1 MHCCPYLLLK
11 RRKMK
16 LANLLYN
23 AQQHPHLGI
32 TMFFVFYDVRKQFYR
47 VKNEDKA
54 YLCLLHLGM
63 LPRVGCVSLF
73 KIHAAALEESCGPPV
88 VVTDPEAMAFLCQNR
103 ALSQKVSFLCGSAV
117 FQAACFAPF
126 QCQLTG
132 FCVLLARPSS
142 LGTMKSYTKGIYEVK
157 LRQP

>member
-54 YLCLLHLGM
+54 YLCLLHLEM

-88 VVTDPEAMAFLCQNR
+88 VVTDPEAMAFLYVR
-103 ALSQKVSFLCGSAV
+103 TE
-117 FQAACFAPF
+117 P
-126 QCQLTG
+126 
-132 FCVLLARPSS
+132 LARKYHSCVGLQFS
-142 LGTMKSYTKGIYEVK
+142 KQLVLHHFSVN
-157 LRQP
+157 